1 MRTIDDL
8 TAGWRRLWSP
18 LAAAVARLH
27 ATLALL
33 APTVSFRLATA
44 LVVLAIQMFVA
55 VRSGDRFGAP
65 FNAAPGRPPA
75 FHDPAHE
82 RVPANWNRLVVARW
96 DSGQYIELG
105 LRGYRYCPTHDAV
118 GSPSC
123 NLEFYPT
130 YGMLGGLV
138 SRLTGVAIDFSLLG
152 ISLVASFIF
161 LFLWTGP
168 DLTGRLGV
176 GETYLALLLFNT
188 FTTGYCL
195 VTIQTEPLTLALAM
209 SSFVAFAR
217 RRHHWGALLA
227 GATSGIRI
235 TGIAIGAAYAIGLLV
250 EHLQQRQRPRRAWLR
265 LVLLGLLCAWGQLVL
280 MTVHGVRFGNPFAYI
295 AAHGAAF
302 KHKPSLGAMLWPD
315 PEWLVEAI
323 DYPLHEALWWVAALF
338 WYLLGRRR
346 VLARLLPPQR
356 AFWDVA
362 FWATIGIATAGM
374 LPIALAGMSRYL
386 LLAFPLFFAMAAVMR
401 RHPAALVIWVAI
413 SVWHYWNI
421 DICTYTGGMGW
432 HVLKVCHEGHLLKP

>member
-1 MRTIDDL
+1 M
-8 TAGWRRLWSP
+8 
-18 LAAAVARLH
+18 
-27 ATLALL
+27 
-33 APTVSFRLATA
+33 
-44 LVVLAIQMFVA
+44 
-55 VRSGDRFGAP
+55 
-65 FNAAPGRPPA
+65 
-75 FHDPAHE
+75 
-82 RVPANWNRLVVARW
+82 
-96 DSGQYIELG
+96 
-105 LRGYRYCPTHDAV
+105 
-118 GSPSC
+118 
-123 NLEFYPT
+123 
-130 YGMLGGLV
+130 
-138 SRLTGVAIDFSLLG
+138 
-152 ISLVASFIF
+152 
-161 LFLWTGP
+161 
-168 DLTGRLGV
+168 
-176 GETYLALLLFNT
+176 
-188 FTTGYCL
+188 
-195 VTIQTEPLTLALAM
+195 
-209 SSFVAFAR
+209 
-217 RRHHWGALLA
+217 A

-250 EHLQQRQRPRRAWLR
+250 EHLQTRQRPLRVWVR

-302 KHKPSLGAMLWPD
+302 KHNPSLGAMLWPD

-346 VLARLLPPQR
+346 VLARLSPAQR

-401 RHPAALVIWVAI
+401 RHPAALMLWLAI
-413 SVWHYWNI
+413 SIWHYWNI

-432 HVLKVCHEGHLLKP
+432 HVLRVCHEGHLLKKP

>member
-1 MRTIDDL
+1 MT
-8 TAGWRRLWSP
+8 GWRRLRS
-18 LAAAVARLH
+18 LVDAAVARLGAALAAR
-27 ATLALL
+27 ATTR
-33 APTVSFRLATA
+33 PFRLATA
-44 LVVLAIQMFVA
+44 LVVLAIQLFVA

-65 FNAAPGRPPA
+65 FNAAPGQPPA

-118 GSPSC
+118 GSPNC

-152 ISLVASFIF
+152 ISLLASFVF

-168 DLTGRLGV
+168 DLTGRLGI

-209 SSFVAFAR
+209 GSFVAFAR
-217 RRHHWGALLA
+217 RRHFWGALLA

-250 EHLQQRQRPRRAWLR
+250 EYMQEQHRPRRAWLR
-265 LVLLGLLCAWGQLVL
+265 LVLLGLLCAWGQLAL
-280 MTVHGVRFGNPFAYI
+280 MTVHGVRFGNPLAYI

-302 KHKPSLGAMLWPD
+302 KHKPSLGALLWPN

-338 WYLLGRRR
+338 WYVLGRRE
-346 VLARLLPPQR
+346 VLARLPPPQR
-356 AFWDVA
+356 AFWQVT

-432 HVLKVCHEGHLLKP
+432 HVLKVCHEGHLLKS